1 LSVRINTL
9 TRSASIR
16 RVVRLGEDG
25 GVGDD
30 EDAVASGGGEIVSKP
45 KGSAAVLQKVFG
57 ADAGTKAAQN
67 MQKANQI
74 VLPKVPT
81 SAKVPGRITES
92 EQLRI
97 DITRQLVP
105 SYFNL
110 VRRNVSRICLGCV
123 LWGVGCGVTM
133 AGVRAC
139 EGTRHLVYVLV
150 CYYVLSMTLWRL
162 TPSVGRRNSEGD
174 HALPGQ

>member
-1 LSVRINTL
+1 MNCDLTRCVVWYLRINTL

-30 EDAVASGGGEIVSKP
+30 EDAVASGAGEIVSKP

-74 VLPKVPT
+74 VLPKVPN

-110 VRRNVSRICLGCV
+110 VRRNVRWMS
-123 LWGVGCGVTM
+123 
-133 AGVRAC
+133 
-139 EGTRHLVYVLV
+139 
-150 CYYVLSMTLWRL
+150 
-162 TPSVGRRNSEGD
+162 
-174 HALPGQ
+174 

>member
-1 LSVRINTL
+1 MTTHSRLRVCLGRINTL

-57 ADAGTKAAQN
+57 ADAGSKAAQN

-110 VRRNVSRICLGCV
+110 VRRNVGRICLRICAIGNGACV
-123 LWGVGCGVTM
+123 RGYTPLRV
-133 AGVRAC
+133 
-139 EGTRHLVYVLV
+139 HV
-150 CYYVLSMTLWRL
+150 C
-162 TPSVGRRNSEGD
+162 
-174 HALPGQ
+174 

>member
-1 LSVRINTL
+1 M
-9 TRSASIR
+9 
-16 RVVRLGEDG
+16 RLGEDG

-123 LWGVGCGVTM
+123 SMGCGMWGDNGGGACVRGYTPL
-133 AGVRAC
+133 GVCTCLLLR
-139 EGTRHLVYVLV
+139 VVDDIMV
-150 CYYVLSMTLWRL
+150 VDPLSW
-162 TPSVGRRNSEGD
+162 
-174 HALPGQ
+174 